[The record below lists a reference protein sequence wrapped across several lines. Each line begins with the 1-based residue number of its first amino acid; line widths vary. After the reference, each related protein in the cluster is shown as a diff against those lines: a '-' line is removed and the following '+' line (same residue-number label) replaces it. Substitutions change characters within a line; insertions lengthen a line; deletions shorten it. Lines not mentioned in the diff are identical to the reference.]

1 MFVKQNT
8 NDNLTYGLYPASEKT
23 NYIQMKNI
31 IAILLFIGFSVPS
44 PSLFAQEVKQNSF
57 QSVNAEK
64 IDSVNIV
71 KKKLTAKQS
80 TEISSD
86 KKAEEQRKKEIE
98 AKEHSVNKNKKVRRF
113 GVDENLSNTI
123 RKRNIP

>member
-1 MFVKQNT
+1 MD
-8 NDNLTYGLYPASEKT
+8 DNLTYWFYSVSEKT

-44 PSLFAQEVKQNSF
+44 PSLSAQEVAQNSF
-57 QSVNAEK
+57 QSVNVEK
-64 IDSVNIV
+64 KDSVNVV
-71 KKKLTAKQS
+71 KKKLTVKQS

-98 AKEHSVNKNKKVRRF
+98 AKEHSVNKNNKVRRF
-113 GVDENLSNTI
+113 GIDENLSNTI
-123 RKRNIP
+123 QKRNIP